1 MKVTRFEELR
11 AWQRARELTNLV
23 YDITKVRPFSHDF
36 AMRDQIRRAALSVMS
51 NIAEG
56 FDRHRDP
63 EFLYFLRIAKASC
76 GEVKSQSYAAFDQ
89 TYIDDG
95 GLQTVLKKAS
105 EAGGAIRRLEESIES
120 TVPGTRDRGQGTKS
134 CSSRT

>member
-1 MKVTRFEELR
+1 MRVTRFEELR

-23 YDITKVRPFSHDF
+23 YRITKVRPFSHDF
-36 AMRDQIRRAALSVMS
+36 AMRNQIRRAALSVMS
-51 NIAEG
+51 NVAEG

-89 TYIDDG
+89 MYIDDG
-95 GLQTVLKKAS
+95 GLQTLLKKAS
-105 EAGGAIRRLEESIES
+105 EAGGAICRLEESIEN
-120 TVPGTRDRGQGTKS
+120 TEPGTRDRGQGTN
-134 CSSRT
+134 